1 MYSKNKIR
9 IGFALS
15 EKDMDKLRKYMQV
28 HNIQNISKAFLH
40 LLNCAS
46 VECVPIPKT
55 EYGYILECL
64 RSAKLALK
72 DSLDGLEIVK

>member
-9 IGFALS
+9 VGFALS
-15 EKDMDKLRKYMQV
+15 EKDMNKLKQYMQV
-28 HNIQNISKAFLH
+28 NSITNISKAFLH